1 MGTWEALATAHD
13 HGPCSSAGLSPFFS
27 GFYYLFDDLIISP
40 SFHPTS
46 VAAAVLWTTTWP
58 FFFNLFILYCS
69 FPDGRGGKESAC
81 NAGDSGLIPS
91 SGRSPGEG
99 NGCPLQ
105 YSWLENSMD
114 RGARQATVHG
124 VSKIGP
130 DWAIHTHTHTHTHT
144 HRLKVS
150 GTLDIFSMFSNFVL
164 PIFDYLQEISEASF
178 SLIST
183 RLYFLL
189 SNISIC
195 LFASLSA
202 KPEPK
207 TRVYCVFLL
216 ASPL

>member
-1 MGTWEALATAHD
+1 MGSQKL
-13 HGPCSSAGLSPFFS
+13 
-27 GFYYLFDDLIISP
+27 DLTEQ
-40 SFHPTS
+40 F
-46 VAAAVLWTTTWP
+46 
-58 FFFNLFILYCS
+58 
-69 FPDGRGGKESAC
+69 
-81 NAGDSGLIPS
+81 
-91 SGRSPGEG
+91 
-99 NGCPLQ
+99 
-105 YSWLENSMD
+105 
-114 RGARQATVHG
+114 
-124 VSKIGP
+124 
-130 DWAIHTHTHTHTHT
+130 THTQ
-144 HRLKVS
+144 RLKVS
-150 GTLDIFSMFSNFVL
+150 VTLDIFSMFSNFVL